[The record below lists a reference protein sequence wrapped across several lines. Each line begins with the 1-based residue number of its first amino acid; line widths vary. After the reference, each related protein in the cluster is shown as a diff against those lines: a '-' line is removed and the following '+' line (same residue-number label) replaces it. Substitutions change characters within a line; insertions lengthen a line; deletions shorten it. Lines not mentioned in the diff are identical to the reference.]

1 MAAAK
6 KKKGASNRAVQ
17 AQAARSTKQG
27 LKYAMEDLVE
37 AEKLR
42 GEMDP
47 YTKFSPRVEKRLAQ
61 AKKFVK
67 DNRLAYTNPAS
78 VKVKKAVKKK
88 K

>member
-1 MAAAK
+1 MATAK

-27 LKYAMEDLVE
+27 LKYAMDDL
-37 AEKLR
+37 AKADKIR
-42 GEMDP
+42 GTMDP
-47 YTKFSPRVEKRLAQ
+47 YTKFSPRVEKRLAE
-61 AKKFVK
+61 AKKFVYE
-67 DNRLAYTNPAS
+67 NRLAYTNPAS

>member
-27 LKYAMEDLVE
+27 LKYAMDDL
-37 AEKLR
+37 AKADLLR
-42 GEMDP
+42 KDMDP
-47 YTKFSPRVEKRLAQ
+47 YTKFSPRVEKRLSQ
-61 AKKFVK
+61 AKKFVYE
-67 DNRLAYTNPAS
+67 NRLAATNPAS

>member
-1 MAAAK
+1 MATAK

-27 LKYAMEDLVE
+27 LKYAMDDL
-37 AEKLR
+37 AKADKIR
-42 GEMDP
+42 GTTDP
-47 YTKFSPRVEKRLAQ
+47 YTKFSPRVEKRLAE
-61 AKKFVK
+61 AKKFVYE
-67 DNRLAYTNPAS
+67 NRLAYTNPAS